1 MEIATMSEIGRWV
14 AVYDDLKKPFVDDP
28 GSLTWVESG
37 RDPGWRIAW
46 DFGRKLAW
54 YGDMTFGR
62 AEDAAQAV
70 KALYTLDDWQCASLE
85 EARATTMRITR
96 AKMRQTILEAMAW

>member
-1 MEIATMSEIGRWV
+1 MMSEIGRWV
-14 AVYDDLKKPFVDDP
+14 AVYDEVKKPFVADP

>member
-1 MEIATMSEIGRWV
+1 MAKVGRWV
-14 AVYDDLKKPFVDDP
+14 AVYDNVKKPFVEEP
-28 GSLTWVESG
+28 GSLTWTDGESG

-46 DFGRKLAW
+46 DFGRMRAY
-54 YGDMTFGR
+54 YGEMTFGR
-62 AEDAAQAV
+62 AEDAARAV

>member
-1 MEIATMSEIGRWV
+1 LEIATMSEIGRWV
-14 AVYDDLKKPFVDDP
+14 ATWDRVTSRKKSTVVF
-28 GSLTWVESG
+28 
-37 RDPGWRIAW
+37 PGWRVAW
-46 DFGRKLAW
+46 ECDGFENIW
-54 YGDMTFGR
+54 TDMTFGR
-62 AEDAAQAV
+62 AEDAARAV

>member
-1 MEIATMSEIGRWV
+1 MSEIGRWV
-14 AVYDDLKKPFVDDP
+14 AVYDDVGKPFVADS
-28 GSLTWVESG
+28 GSVTLVESG

-70 KALYTLDDWQCASLE
+70 KALYTLDDWQCANLE
-85 EARATTMRITR
+85 EVRATTKRITR

>member
-1 MEIATMSEIGRWV
+1 
-14 AVYDDLKKPFVDDP
+14 
-28 GSLTWVESG
+28 
-37 RDPGWRIAW
+37 
-46 DFGRKLAW
+46 
-54 YGDMTFGR
+54 MTFGR

-85 EARATTMRITR
+85 DARAVLLRITR

>member
-1 MEIATMSEIGRWV
+1 MSEIGRWV
-14 AVYDDLKKPFVDDP
+14 AVYDEVKKPFVADP
-28 GSLTWVESG
+28 GSLTWGESG
-37 RDPGWRIAW
+37 RVPGWRIAW
-46 DFGRKLAW
+46 DFGRKLAY

>member
-1 MEIATMSEIGRWV
+1 MSEIGRWV
-14 AVYDDLKKPFVDDP
+14 AVYDGVVDKSFVADP
-28 GSLTWVESG
+28 GAVTLVESG

-46 DFGRKLAW
+46 DFERKLAY

-62 AEDAAQAV
+62 AEDAERAV
-70 KALYTLDDWQCASLE
+70 KALYALSDWNCASLE
-85 EARATTMRITR
+85 DTRAVALRITR